1 MTIDGTD
8 ILNLGLPEGP
18 LIGKALAAARAYDN
32 DDEALSAV
40 ERAWNRPEAVREDET
55 VPQPLREFAHSV
67 ESEAERQAF
76 LDSLAPFDAPEPYDV
91 WGAGLI
97 ADKTHDQMETAMR
110 LPVTRR
116 GALMPDAH
124 PGYGLPV
131 GGVLG
136 LENAV
141 SPYAVGVDI
150 ACRMMVSVFPKPWR
164 SVNGQEEKL
173 ASAIERET
181 AFGVGASFRDP
192 HQHEIMD
199 DPRWNDLP
207 YVGRLKNVARAQ
219 LGSSGGGNH
228 FVEWGELTL
237 HERTETPNGSLDA
250 GAYVALMSHSG
261 SRGFGYKVCQHY
273 KDKAMERCY
282 GLPDDMQH
290 LAWLDLDEQSGQD
303 YWHSMQ
309 LAGDY
314 ASANHHLI
322 HRNVSRAA
330 GLKPVWQIEHHHNFA
345 WKETHEVDGEPMELV
360 VHRKGATP
368 AAAGEFGIIPGSM
381 ADAGAIVRGRGEGRS
396 LESCSH
402 GAGRKMSRTQAKR
415 TFTGSA
421 HKTYLAEKGVTL
433 LSGGLD
439 EAPMAYK
446 SIEEVLNAQ
455 RDLVDIVA
463 MFQPRIVKMAND

>member
-1 MTIDGTD
+1 MAIDGTD
-8 ILNLGLPEGP
+8 VLNLGLPEGP
-18 LIGKALAAARAYDN
+18 LIGKALAAARAYDS
-32 DDEALSAV
+32 DDEALSGI
-40 ERAWNRPEAVREDET
+40 ERAWKQPEEVRNDDT
-55 VPQPLREFAHSV
+55 VSQALRDLARSV
-67 ESEAERQAF
+67 EAAAERKAF
-76 LDSLAPFDAPEPYDV
+76 LDSLTPFDTPQPYDV

-97 ADKTHDQMETAMR
+97 ADKTHDQMEKAMR
-110 LPVTRR
+110 LPVARR

-164 SVNGQEEKL
+164 SVKGQEEKL
-173 ASAIERET
+173 ASAIEQET
-181 AFGVGASFRDP
+181 AFGPGASFRDP
-192 HQHEIMD
+192 YHHEVMD
-199 DPRWNDLP
+199 DPRWRELP
-207 YVGRLKNVARAQ
+207 YVGRLKNVAQAQ

-228 FVEWGELTL
+228 FVEWGDLTL
-237 HERTETPNGSLDA
+237 HERTETPHGSLDA
-250 GAYVALMSHSG
+250 GEYVALMSHSG

-290 LAWLDLDEQSGQD
+290 LAWLDLNEQSGQD
-303 YWHSMQ
+303 YWHSM
-309 LAGDY
+309 
-314 ASANHHLI
+314 
-322 HRNVSRAA
+322 HRHVSKAA
-330 GLKPVWQIEHHHNFA
+330 KLKPVWQIEHHHNFA
-345 WKETHEVDGEPMELV
+345 WKETHDVDGELMELV

-381 ADAGAIVRGRGEGRS
+381 ADAGAIVRGRGEARS
-396 LESCSH
+396 LASCSH

-415 TFTGSA
+415 TFTGSQ
-421 HKTYLAEKGVTL
+421 HKKYLAEKGVTMI
-433 LSGGLD
+433 SGGLD

-446 SIEEVLNAQ
+446 SIDEVLRAQ
-455 RDLVDIVA
+455 LDLVDVIA
-463 MFQPRIVKMAND
+463 TFQPRIVKMADD